1 MMSKSPRDLPQGWP
15 TSIYRRPQHEIVVR
29 HLTLLLSGWPDAQ
42 VKTTWRGHSVRSCRA
57 APLDR
62 CHVYTFKPEPHDRQW
77 SRDEVTRADK
87 WPDTPIRTDRTR
99 TRLLINAHS
108 RCWAPWPDALAW
120 RTRRT
125 TTWHSVEYRELPERV
140 FVDRTRPNITD
151 RMHHSVRLSSRAS
164 LLHWVLTSHRPDAS
178 VPWPTGHAG
187 ARPASTR
194 GMNWP
199 NVTLASGRLD
209 HHVRSL
215 RKYRPPPLHAGERE
229 GPKPISTA

>member
-1 MMSKSPRDLPQGWP
+1 
-15 TSIYRRPQHEIVVR
+15 
-29 HLTLLLSGWPDAQ
+29 
-42 VKTTWRGHSVRSCRA
+42 
-57 APLDR
+57 
-62 CHVYTFKPEPHDRQW
+62 VYAFKPEPHDRQW

-194 GMNWP
+194 GRPPCPVAQKISTTASTRWRERGSQTYLYRLNSTSFA
-199 NVTLASGRLD
+199 NVLTSPSIH
-209 HHVRSL
+209 HHV
-215 RKYRPPPLHAGERE
+215 HVC
-229 GPKPISTA
+229 